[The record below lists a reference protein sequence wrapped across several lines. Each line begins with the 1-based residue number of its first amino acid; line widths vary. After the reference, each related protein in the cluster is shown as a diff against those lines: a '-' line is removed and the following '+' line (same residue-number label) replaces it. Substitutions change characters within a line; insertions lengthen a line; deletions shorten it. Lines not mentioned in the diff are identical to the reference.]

1 MPGWHQ
7 LSLTLKMAGPFFLLL
22 VQMNPVCPLLSPW
35 PLSTQPRLS
44 LGSGTSFFPLS
55 LLFPFDCGL
64 GKSLARTGSRP
75 SPNPAE
81 WDWVTVSMDYAC
93 SLCVAGSVC
102 VHTCTRVCEHSL
114 RWCTSAFSGLPA
126 AQTKD
131 QVSDGTRLLA
141 LTPLDS
147 SLKFSLHQVWVLMG
161 CRPCPW
167 TITLSGRSIYG
178 APAKR
183 FH

>member
-1 MPGWHQ
+1 MAPAVFDIEDGW
-7 LSLTLKMAGPFFLLL
+7 
-22 VQMNPVCPLLSPW
+22 PLLP
-35 PLSTQPRLS
+35 PPCPDEPRLPS
-44 LGSGTSFFPLS
+44 AFPLASIDTTKAVTRIWNILSSLS

-102 VHTCTRVCEHSL
+102 VHTCTRACEHSL